1 MFKAIANFGAEP
13 DTSEMPKNLF
23 LKKNVGTLLKML
35 SEFARIVFE
44 L

>member
-1 MFKAIANFGAEP
+1 MFKAIANFGAES

-23 LKKNVGTLLKML
+23 LKNVGTLLKML
-35 SEFARIVFE
+35 SEFARIVNE

>member
-1 MFKAIANFGAEP
+1 MFNFGAES

-23 LKKNVGTLLKML
+23 LENVGTLLKML
-35 SEFARIVFE
+35 AEFARIVYE

>member
-23 LKKNVGTLLKML
+23 LKKRWYSFENVIGVC
-35 SEFARIVFE
+35 SDCE
-44 L
+44 